1 MYEETKTLYQND
13 ETPKPEQPEIEDEDA
28 LSEEELDSATG
39 GLRAIF
45 IKSEF

>member
-1 MYEETKTLYQND
+1 MNNETKTQAE
-13 ETPKPEQPEIEDEDA
+13 ETQKPEQPEVQDEDA